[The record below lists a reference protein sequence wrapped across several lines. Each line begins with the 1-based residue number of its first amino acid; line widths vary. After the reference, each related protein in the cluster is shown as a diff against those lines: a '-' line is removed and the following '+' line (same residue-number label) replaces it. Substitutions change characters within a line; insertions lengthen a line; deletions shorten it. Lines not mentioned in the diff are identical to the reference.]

1 MLPSMFFCSVL
12 CIAACTIVTRA
23 ANILVFMPLPMKSH
37 FRGFQPL
44 FEELAH
50 RGHNV
55 TVASSFPLD
64 RPLVNYTDVGPF
76 VNKGRLRNVM
86 ELVHMNFVTSVQLKW
101 DLGIRMSDS
110 VMSHEN
116 MKNFVQSSS
125 NSFDLVIIETFCQEY
140 TVAMGHKYNAPVIN
154 LSPAMPWVSVSKWLD
169 VPATYSYIPDM
180 CLQST
185 GDMGFIERLKN
196 TISGLMQSYADNFV
210 YFPKMKET
218 MDTYITYDGWESRP
232 PLEQMLKNVSLT
244 LVNSNYYAIG
254 VARPYL
260 PGIVEV
266 GGMHIKPPNPL
277 PENLQ
282 IFLDAADEGAIFFSF
297 GSIINLNDL
306 PNEKLE
312 IVLSVIQKLKQK
324 VIIKWTPNDGVKL
337 SENIMT
343 GSWFPQNDILAHPNV
358 KLFITHGGLHSI
370 EETISNAIPVVGI
383 PFFADQYLNMKIA
396 EEKGYGKLVNFFEMT
411 EESFG
416 NAVKELLSNVMYK
429 ETAKVQS
436 QVFKDQ
442 PMKPLDLAVYW
453 VEYVIRNGGA
463 EHLISGSIEL
473 NDAQY
478 FLLDISL
485 ILFVLIGLIIWLCYL
500 VVAKAISKKLNTD

>member
-1 MLPSMFFCSVL
+1 MIIKYTLF
-12 CIAACTIVTRA
+12 VTE
-23 ANILVFMPLPMKSH
+23 ILVFPLLITRV
-37 FRGFQPL
+37 F
-44 FEELAH
+44 
-50 RGHNV
+50 
-55 TVASSFPLD
+55 
-64 RPLVNYTDVGPF
+64 F
-76 VNKGRLRNVM
+76 VIKFFICISVRNVM

-277 PENLQ
+277 PE
-282 IFLDAADEGAIFFSF
+282 ASYT
-297 GSIINLNDL
+297 S
-306 PNEKLE
+306 
-312 IVLSVIQKLKQK
+312 
-324 VIIKWTPNDGVKL
+324 
-337 SENIMT
+337 
-343 GSWFPQNDILAHPNV
+343 
-358 KLFITHGGLHSI
+358 
-370 EETISNAIPVVGI
+370 
-383 PFFADQYLNMKIA
+383 
-396 EEKGYGKLVNFFEMT
+396 
-411 EESFG
+411 
-416 NAVKELLSNVMYK
+416 
-429 ETAKVQS
+429 
-436 QVFKDQ
+436 
-442 PMKPLDLAVYW
+442 
-453 VEYVIRNGGA
+453 
-463 EHLISGSIEL
+463 
-473 NDAQY
+473 
-478 FLLDISL
+478 
-485 ILFVLIGLIIWLCYL
+485 
-500 VVAKAISKKLNTD
+500 